1 MPTAIIGMPSDAA
14 FSANSIGSSAPL
26 CCPSLNSTMDE
37 MRLESSNATLS
48 ACQMFVP
55 SPSATN
61 IGNFVG
67 ASTSST
73 AMLVSASG
81 SSSESI
87 APSSSSV
94 SDLLSV
100 AGNTETVSAVSA
112 KLTTRTLPFSR
123 ICSTSSGCFSI
134 ALLRSATRVLTPD
147 EISSADNPLNSA
159 SRLA

>member
-1 MPTAIIGMPSDAA
+1 MPTVIIGMPSDAA
-14 FSANSIGSSAPL
+14 FSASSIGSSAPL
-26 CCPSLNSTMDE
+26 CCPSLISTMDE

-61 IGNFVG
+61 SGNFVAG
-67 ASTSST
+67 
-73 AMLVSASG
+73 
-81 SSSESI
+81 
-87 APSSSSV
+87 SSSSV
-94 SDLLSV
+94 AMSVSESESTAESSLSFSDLLSV
-100 AGNTETVSAVSA
+100 ADNTDTVSAVSA

-123 ICSTSSGCFSI
+123 ICWTSSGCFSI

-147 EISSADNPLNSA
+147 EISLADKPLSSA